1 MSYLILL
8 ALILLL
14 LRSGARR
21 VAKARE
27 ERRSR
32 ADRHTY
38 EVTLEDLNR
47 GEARRRGFTVHEGGK
62 DRSDR

>member
-8 ALILLL
+8 ALSLLL
-14 LRSGARR
+14 LRGGARR
-21 VAKARE
+21 VAKVRE

-38 EVTLEDLNR
+38 EVTMEDLNR
-47 GEARRRGFTVHEGGK
+47 GEAKRRGFEVIEGGK
-62 DRSDR
+62 ER

>member
-1 MSYLILL
+1 MSYLILV
-8 ALILLL
+8 AVLLL
-14 LRSGARR
+14 LIRGGARR
-21 VAKARE
+21 VARVRQ

-47 GEARRRGFTVHEGGK
+47 GEAKRRGFEVIEGGK
-62 DRSDR
+62 PR